1 MNDSK
6 NNLQKLG
13 GFAAL
18 FNGLAYLIG
27 FAGFLTLLTGLPD
40 GSVAQLEFLL
50 ERQYFLHVWYA
61 IIYVLFGISL
71 VVLAISISEALKSH
85 APKATQ
91 IMNAFG
97 LIWAGLVMASGMVA
111 VIGLKA
117 LKDWFVLEP
126 EQAASAWIAV
136 SAVQD
141 GIGGGVEIVGGL
153 WMVLVS
159 WIALRNKL
167 WAKSIHYLGIAAGAA
182 GLLTIVPL
190 LEELGA
196 VFGIGQIFWFFL
208 IGRSLLVESQS
219 PER

>member
-1 MNDSK
+1 
-6 NNLQKLG
+6 
-13 GFAAL
+13 
-18 FNGLAYLIG
+18 
-27 FAGFLTLLTGLPD
+27 
-40 GSVAQLEFLL
+40 
-50 ERQYFLHVWYA
+50 
-61 IIYVLFGISL
+61 
-71 VVLAISISEALKSH
+71 
-85 APKATQ
+85 
-91 IMNAFG
+91 
-97 LIWAGLVMASGMVA
+97 MASGMVA

-196 VFGIGQIFWFFL
+196 IFGIGQIFWFFL